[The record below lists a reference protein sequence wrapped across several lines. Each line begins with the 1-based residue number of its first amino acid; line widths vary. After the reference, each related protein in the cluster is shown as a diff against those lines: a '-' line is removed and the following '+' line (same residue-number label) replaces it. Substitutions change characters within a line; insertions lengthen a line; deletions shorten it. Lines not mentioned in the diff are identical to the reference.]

1 VTRGY
6 DRTGVAPAIDRRTRF
21 WRWGQRHPR
30 PTPSQAALAE
40 LAAPVLSL
48 ISSNVSADGSAGVS
62 DGGSCHAAAS
72 DSGPTWTTSET
83 NLRRHSVR
91 LMKRRERHSLRRCC
105 ERQRKGNSD

>member
-1 VTRGY
+1 MTRGY
-6 DRTGVAPAIDRRTRF
+6 DRIGIAPAIDRGRGSGAGSGT
-21 WRWGQRHPR
+21 R

-105 ERQRKGNSD
+105 ERQRKRNSD